1 MDFSYSEE
9 HKLIR
14 ETARQFAQNEVAKDA
29 AERDRLEQFPA
40 QHVRKMAELGFMGMM
55 VDPQYGGGGMDTVS
69 YVIVIEELSKVDAS
83 VGVVCSVNNSLVCY
97 GIEAYGT
104 EAQKQKYLVPLAKGE
119 KLGAFCLS
127 EPSSGSDASAM
138 KTTAVLKGEH
148 YILNGTKNWI
158 TNGKYADYYVMTAMT
173 SPALGHKGI
182 SAFLVEK
189 QFPGFSVGKKEKK
202 LGIRSSDTV
211 SIIMEDCRV
220 PKENLLGKEGQG
232 FRIAM
237 KTLDG
242 GRIGIAAQA
251 LGIAQGSLEAAIKY
265 SKERVQFGKAI
276 GQFQAIQFMLADM
289 ETRISA
295 ARLLTY
301 QAAWKKDQKQNFSS
315 EAAMAKLYASE
326 TAVYASSHAVQ
337 IYGGYGYLKDYPVER
352 FMRDS
357 KITEIYEGTSEIQR
371 MVVARGLL
379 EKTYI

>member
-1 MDFSYSEE
+1 MDFTFTEE

-14 ETARQFAQNEVAKDA
+14 ETARRFAEEEVAKDA
-29 AERDRLEQFPA
+29 AERDRLERFPA
-40 QHVRKMAELGFMGMM
+40 QHVKKMAELGFMGMM
-55 VDPQYGGGGMDTVS
+55 VDPKYGGGGMDTIS
-69 YVIVIEELSKVDAS
+69 YVIAIEELSKVDAS
-83 VGVVCSVNNSLVCY
+83 VGVVCSVNNSLVCF
-97 GIEAYGT
+97 GVETYGT
-104 EAQKQKYLVPLAKGE
+104 EEQKQKYLVPLAKGE

-138 KTTAVLKGEH
+138 KTTAVLKGD
-148 YILNGTKNWI
+148 YYFLNGTKNWI
-158 TNGKYADYYVMTAMT
+158 TNGKYADYYIMTALT
-173 SPALGHKGI
+173 NPPLRHKGI
-182 SAFLVEK
+182 SAFIVEK

-220 PKENLLGKEGQG
+220 PKENLLGKEGEG
-232 FRIAM
+232 FKIAM

-265 SKERVQFGKAI
+265 SKERVQFGQPIAK
-276 GQFQAIQFMLADM
+276 FQAIQFMLADM
-289 ETRISA
+289 ETRINA

-301 QAAWKKDQKQNFSS
+301 QAAWKKDQQQNFSS

-326 TAVYASSHAVQ
+326 TAVFASSQAVQ

-371 MVVARGLL
+371 LVIARGLL
-379 EKTYI
+379 ERTL